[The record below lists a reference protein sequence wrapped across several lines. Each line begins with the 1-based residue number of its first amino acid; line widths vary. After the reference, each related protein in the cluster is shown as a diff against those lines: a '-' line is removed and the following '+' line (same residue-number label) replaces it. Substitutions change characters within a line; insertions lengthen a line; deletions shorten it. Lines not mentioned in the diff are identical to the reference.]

1 MAAGCSHAL
10 FVEGGGAGVCVW
22 LSSSDYCLQT
32 VVGTVDGIGQ
42 TIDISRP
49 CGTEHQRSLSQ
60 NLLTH
65 KLTGMFHNVTFIL
78 LPGSDQQ

>member
-42 TIDISRP
+42 TNTLELWWATSIAGEIP
-49 CGTEHQRSLSQ
+49 LQ
-60 NLLTH
+60 NLMI
-65 KLTGMFHNVTFIL
+65 KVWGWACA
-78 LPGSDQQ
+78 GSGIAL